1 MHHSIRFIAV
11 AVLALALPSFA
22 QDPSAGYPAKP
33 VRIIDPF
40 APGAAT
46 DILARI
52 TAQKLTE
59 RLGRQFIVENR
70 TGGGGHIGAE
80 FVVKSAPDGYTLLA
94 AGVPHAIGMSLYRNL
109 NYDLSKSLAPITQ
122 LATFPSVITVH
133 PSLPAKTL
141 KDLIALARSRPGEL
155 NFGANTGSPNHLAIE
170 LINSMAKVKMTFVP
184 YKGAAPSV
192 MDAVAGQ
199 IQVVSAGLPSVISFV
214 QSGRLR
220 PIALTASTRSP
231 LLPNVPTVA
240 ESGLAGYHVT
250 SWYGLF
256 APLGTPPAII
266 SRLSNETAAALKSP
280 DVTERLSALG
290 ATAAPT
296 SPEELGKLV
305 RDEIARWAPVV
316 KASGATAN

>member
-1 MHHSIRFIAV
+1 MHRSLRFALVALIAF
-11 AVLALALPSFA
+11 ALPSFA
-22 QDPSAGYPAKP
+22 QDYPAKP
-33 VRIIDPF
+33 VRIVDPF

-59 RLGRQFIVENR
+59 RLGRQFVVENR

-94 AGVPHAIGMSLYRNL
+94 AGVPHAIGMSLYKNL
-109 NYDLSKSLAPITQ
+109 NYDLGKSLAPITQ

-133 PSLPAKTL
+133 PSIPAKTL
-141 KDLIALARSRPGEL
+141 KDLIALARARPGEL

-170 LINSMAKVKMTFVP
+170 LINTQAKVKMTFVP

-192 MDAVAGQ
+192 TDAVAGQ
-199 IQVVSAGLPSVISFV
+199 IQVVSAGLPSVIGFV
-214 QSGRLR
+214 QNGRLR

-240 ESGLAGYHVT
+240 ESGLPGYHVT

-266 SRLSNETAAALKSP
+266 SRLNTETAASLKSP
-280 DVTERLSALG
+280 DVTERLSQMG
-290 ATAAPT
+290 ATAAPS
-296 SPEELGKLV
+296 SPEEFGKLV